1 MLKIYDKE
9 HNAIGHIIKYEDLVI
24 ESDVTTG
31 DKTLSFKYLARY
43 HEICEEYYIETES
56 DEFVVKEKSVSTDGF
71 LQFVAD
77 LNLEE
82 LEAKPWDSFS
92 VTNATIEEA
101 ARKALAGTGWTV
113 GECKVTKRRNAGI
126 LQTNTLGIIQK
137 LCTAFICE
145 AVYDT
150 RKKTVSFY
158 EEAGENKGIFFL
170 TGLNL
175 KKLQKKG
182 STYDYYTR
190 IIPIGQDGITIE
202 SVNNG
207 KKYLENYQYS
217 KKIKTYIWK
226 DESYTDATALMED
239 AKKKLEDLS
248 KPVVSYRA
256 DIIDLAKQKKEYDCL
271 SFGVGDTVILVDAS
285 TGIREKQRIL
295 KMTHYPQ
302 DPSKDSCELANKIPS
317 FEETREKLQAAQE
330 IINTVITDDGRYT
343 GTIKVSDILN
353 FDNGVST
360 SPSVTGLAGRVDSLN
375 GELSSL
381 KLTVGSIETNYLKAE
396 EASLKYAT
404 IESLKVTNEEVTSI
418 KGKYAEFESTVTKE
432 LAADKALIGDLQ
444 TKKLSADDA
453 ALKYA
458 TIENL
463 KATDAKVGNLEA
475 DNVTVKEKLTAAEAR
490 ISTIASDNVTIKEHL
505 SANDASIKNLQTDKL
520 NATDAALK
528 YATVESLKATD
539 AKVGSLEADNVTINN
554 HLSANDA
561 SIRSLQSDKLNAT
574 DADLK
579 YANIDFSNIGT
590 AAMENF
596 YANSGLIKNVVV
608 GDQTI
613 TGELV
618 GVTIRGDL
626 IEGNTIAADKL
637 VIKGSDGLYYKL
649 NTDGMTTEAQQTDYN
664 SLNGQVIR
672 AKSVTAEKISVSDL
686 VAFGATIGGVN
697 IGNSSLYSGAKT
709 SATNGTRGFYLGK
722 DGQVGFGD
730 TNEYIQFYKG
740 VDDKFHLA
748 ICAENIMFG
757 KGKKTVE
764 EAIDDIDTKV
774 NNVKSITGKTYK
786 YQSGTSMTDIPT
798 GIWQD
803 TIPNVPQGQYLWT
816 KETTAF
822 SDGTETYGY
831 SAVRMGMDGAI
842 GPKGDK
848 GDTGPTGPQGV
859 KGDTGATG
867 PQGEKGATGAT
878 GPQGVKGDTG
888 ATGPQGVKG
897 DTGATGNGIKST
909 AITYQAGSSGTTVPT
924 GTWSTSVPSVSAGQ
938 FLWTRT
944 ITTYTNG
951 TTTTSYSVGK
961 MGNTGATGATGPRG
975 PQGEKGATG
984 ATGPQGV
991 KGDTGATGPQGVK
1004 GDTGATGPQG
1014 VKGDTGATGPQ
1025 GVKGD
1030 TGATGNGIKSTAI
1043 TYQAGSSGTT
1053 VPTGTWSTSV
1063 PSVSAGQFLWTRTNT
1078 TYTNGTTATS
1088 YSVGKMG
1095 NTGATGA
1102 TGPRGPQGE
1111 KGATGAT
1118 GQQGPTGNGIKSTTI
1133 TYQLCSSQTS
1143 APTGTWLSSP
1153 PKTDTD
1159 KPYLW
1164 TRTVITYTNNT
1175 TSTSYS
1181 VSSTFDSIQVGGRNL
1196 LQKYIRSGGKTSKID
1211 ELSIKIGVGGIGDT
1225 YFYLKTW
1232 SKLQK
1237 GETYTISC
1245 DASNVPSGAPDWTFG
1260 VRAQNATFVLNINK
1274 NGRCYGTGVLDAD
1287 VAANAEIIIDDN
1299 NHPYSTP
1306 PPIILSNFKLEIGN
1320 VATDWTPAP
1329 EDVDTAINEVKKVAN
1344 SADMAIANWC
1354 YNNDTTRIDGAKI
1367 YTGTITA
1374 TQMKAGTITA
1384 SSGIIA
1390 DAAITSAKIANAAIG
1405 TAKIADGAITNAKI
1419 ANATIES
1426 AKIKSLDAA
1435 KITTGTLSAD
1445 RIDVA
1450 GLFAKTITATGTIKG
1465 LKLEAATG
1473 DITGTFTSSTKN
1485 SWGTEWIKIKD
1496 GTITAGLDSK
1506 QYSLIDAVAQYSDN
1520 KYRMVLENSD
1530 GIYIKAPEFNI
1541 YNGTNYADQRLGI
1554 SGDTISLYGNAS
1566 ISGELTLNNTVYT
1579 ANWFRSKNATGWLN
1593 ETYGGGW
1600 YMQDTTWIRAYGN
1613 KSIYTPSRVQADGGF
1628 DGGQVKVYKSDT
1640 NEAQVNVWN
1649 TTISGRLVASGSG
1662 KFGLY
1667 NVSKSLWM
1675 MYATS
1680 DGKLHFDNAIQSDGV
1695 YNNTSSE
1702 SANMYVSGEHYLKR
1716 SVSASKYKLDIQ
1728 NIKKEESYPYR
1739 ILNVDPK
1746 QWFDKG
1752 DVERYSEYLTDL
1764 YNDTLD
1770 EEKDYM
1776 ENDINLDPHYG
1787 LVAEDI
1793 EAAGLPEFCIYHM
1806 KKNGDKEIEGIKYDR
1821 LPVLMIPILRDL
1833 VRCMQEILPV
1843 VQTHIT
1849 DKETKEQILKIQER
1863 INSFKNANVVK
1874 KQYNM

>member
-1 MLKIYDKE
+1 M
-9 HNAIGHIIKYEDLVI
+9 
-24 ESDVTTG
+24 
-31 DKTLSFKYLARY
+31 
-43 HEICEEYYIETES
+43 
-56 DEFVVKEKSVSTDGF
+56 
-71 LQFVAD
+71 
-77 LNLEE
+77 
-82 LEAKPWDSFS
+82 
-92 VTNATIEEA
+92 
-101 ARKALAGTGWTV
+101 
-113 GECKVTKRRNAGI
+113 
-126 LQTNTLGIIQK
+126 
-137 LCTAFICE
+137 
-145 AVYDT
+145 
-150 RKKTVSFY
+150 
-158 EEAGENKGIFFL
+158 
-170 TGLNL
+170 
-175 KKLQKKG
+175 
-182 STYDYYTR
+182 
-190 IIPIGQDGITIE
+190 
-202 SVNNG
+202 
-207 KKYLENYQYS
+207 
-217 KKIKTYIWK
+217 
-226 DESYTDATALMED
+226 
-239 AKKKLEDLS
+239 
-248 KPVVSYRA
+248 
-256 DIIDLAKQKKEYDCL
+256 
-271 SFGVGDTVILVDAS
+271 
-285 TGIREKQRIL
+285 
-295 KMTHYPQ
+295 
-302 DPSKDSCELANKIPS
+302 
-317 FEETREKLQAAQE
+317 
-330 IINTVITDDGRYT
+330 
-343 GTIKVSDILN
+343 
-353 FDNGVST
+353 
-360 SPSVTGLAGRVDSLN
+360 
-375 GELSSL
+375 
-381 KLTVGSIETNYLKAE
+381 
-396 EASLKYAT
+396 
-404 IESLKVTNEEVTSI
+404 
-418 KGKYAEFESTVTKE
+418 
-432 LAADKALIGDLQ
+432 
-444 TKKLSADDA
+444 
-453 ALKYA
+453 
-458 TIENL
+458 
-463 KATDAKVGNLEA
+463 
-475 DNVTVKEKLTAAEAR
+475 
-490 ISTIASDNVTIKEHL
+490 
-505 SANDASIKNLQTDKL
+505 
-520 NATDAALK
+520 
-528 YATVESLKATD
+528 
-539 AKVGSLEADNVTINN
+539 
-554 HLSANDA
+554 
-561 SIRSLQSDKLNAT
+561 
-574 DADLK
+574 
-579 YANIDFSNIGT
+579 
-590 AAMENF
+590 
-596 YANSGLIKNVVV
+596 
-608 GDQTI
+608 
-613 TGELV
+613 
-618 GVTIRGDL
+618 
-626 IEGNTIAADKL
+626 
-637 VIKGSDGLYYKL
+637 
-649 NTDGMTTEAQQTDYN
+649 
-664 SLNGQVIR
+664 
-672 AKSVTAEKISVSDL
+672 
-686 VAFGATIGGVN
+686 
-697 IGNSSLYSGAKT
+697 
-709 SATNGTRGFYLGK
+709 
-722 DGQVGFGD
+722 
-730 TNEYIQFYKG
+730 
-740 VDDKFHLA
+740 
-748 ICAENIMFG
+748 
-757 KGKKTVE
+757 
-764 EAIDDIDTKV
+764 
-774 NNVKSITGKTYK
+774 
-786 YQSGTSMTDIPT
+786 
-798 GIWQD
+798 
-803 TIPNVPQGQYLWT
+803 
-816 KETTAF
+816 
-822 SDGTETYGY
+822 
-831 SAVRMGMDGAI
+831 
-842 GPKGDK
+842 
-848 GDTGPTGPQGV
+848 
-859 KGDTGATG
+859 
-867 PQGEKGATGAT
+867 
-878 GPQGVKGDTG
+878 
-888 ATGPQGVKG
+888 
-897 DTGATGNGIKST
+897 
-909 AITYQAGSSGTTVPT
+909 
-924 GTWSTSVPSVSAGQ
+924 
-938 FLWTRT
+938 
-944 ITTYTNG
+944 
-951 TTTTSYSVGK
+951 
-961 MGNTGATGATGPRG
+961 
-975 PQGEKGATG
+975 
-984 ATGPQGV
+984 
-991 KGDTGATGPQGVK
+991 
-1004 GDTGATGPQG
+1004 
-1014 VKGDTGATGPQ
+1014 
-1025 GVKGD
+1025 
-1030 TGATGNGIKSTAI
+1030 
-1043 TYQAGSSGTT
+1043 
-1053 VPTGTWSTSV
+1053 
-1063 PSVSAGQFLWTRTNT
+1063 
-1078 TYTNGTTATS
+1078 
-1088 YSVGKMG
+1088 
-1095 NTGATGA
+1095 
-1102 TGPRGPQGE
+1102 
-1111 KGATGAT
+1111 
-1118 GQQGPTGNGIKSTTI
+1118 
-1133 TYQLCSSQTS
+1133 
-1143 APTGTWLSSP
+1143 
-1153 PKTDTD
+1153 
-1159 KPYLW
+1159 
-1164 TRTVITYTNNT
+1164 
-1175 TSTSYS
+1175 
-1181 VSSTFDSIQVGGRNL
+1181 SSTFDSIQVGGRNL